1 MLQTKKQHNLL
12 SCYTILYL
20 NGILNQEPE
29 QPETKDNIGIV
40 KEEPASH
47 QSEES
52 SVQSINTNCITAEG
66 HLTLESSTKLTDN
79 VDPNEQKTVESC
91 SVENLYNQDATE
103 IAAEEATDAKQSTDV
118 ETTQLETEGN

>member
-1 MLQTKKQHNLL
+1 MRR
-12 SCYTILYL
+12 
-20 NGILNQEPE
+20 
-29 QPETKDNIGIV
+29 
-40 KEEPASH
+40 
-47 QSEES
+47 
-52 SVQSINTNCITAEG
+52 
-66 HLTLESSTKLTDN
+66 ESSTKLTDN